1 MTAQINF
8 FMRKKNL
15 SPDWLFFFS
24 QGKQVFISSLI
35 DMSKE
40 ILMTC
45 ETVAEAARL
54 SDQLNAEVC

>member
-8 FMRKKNL
+8 FLKKKNIT
-15 SPDWLFFFS
+15 PDWLFFFS
-24 QGKQVFISSLI
+24 FGKQVFISSLI

-40 ILMTC
+40 ILTTC
-45 ETVAEAARL
+45 ETSQEAHRL